1 MSAAEA
7 TYPAACGV
15 IAFICMF
22 VLMGTRPA
30 QGRQTN
36 RGLGWVRRAVEAL
49 QDVERRV
56 PAMRRLRERG
66 VRARRRATCL
76 RELPQ
81 MLDVVNLGLLSGLS
95 FDASLELY
103 CEHFHTPLSASFR
116 ECLLSWRMGTC
127 TRDAALESL
136 AEEMDVAALRSFAA
150 TVSQA
155 LTFGS
160 PLAAAL
166 ERQAHAIRDEQR
178 SELEEEIERAP
189 VRMLIPLGT
198 LVVPAMLLA
207 ILGPL
212 LGGTLLAG

>member
-1 MSAAEA
+1 MSMVGAL
-7 TYPAACGV
+7 YPVACGA
-15 IAFICMF
+15 IAFTCAF
-22 VLMGTRPA
+22 VLLGTRVA
-30 QGRQTN
+30 RGRQ
-36 RGLGWVRRAVEAL
+36 VRRGPDWMRQAGEAL
-49 QDVERRV
+49 RDLERRV
-56 PAMRRLRERG
+56 PAVRRLRERD
-66 VRARRRATCL
+66 VRARRRSTCL

-103 CEHFHTPLSASFR
+103 CEHFHTSTSASFR
-116 ECLLSWRMGTC
+116 EYLLSWRMGTC
-127 TRDAALESL
+127 TRDVALESV
-136 AEEMDVAALRSFAA
+136 AEEMGVAALRSFAA

-178 SELEEEIERAP
+178 SELEEEIERVP

>member
-1 MSAAEA
+1 MA
-7 TYPAACGV
+7 YPAACGV
-15 IAFICMF
+15 IAFACVF
-22 VLMGTRPA
+22 VLMGTRLVR
-30 QGRQTN
+30 GRQADS
-36 RGLGWVRRAVEAL
+36 GWGHRVDEAL
-49 QDVERRV
+49 RDVGRRV
-56 PAMRRLRERG
+56 PAVRRLRERAA
-66 VRARRRATCL
+66 RARRRTTCL

-103 CEHFHTPLSASFR
+103 CEHFHTPTAASFR

-127 TRDAALESL
+127 TRDGALASL

-178 SELEEEIERAP
+178 SELEEEIERVP

>member
-1 MSAAEA
+1 MSAVGA

-15 IAFICMF
+15 IAFACTF
-22 VLMGTRPA
+22 VLMGARCA
-30 QGRQTN
+30 RGRQA
-36 RGLGWVRRAVEAL
+36 RREPGWVRRAGEAL
-49 QDVERRV
+49 RDAERRL
-56 PAMRRLRERG
+56 PAARRLHERSA
-66 VRARRRATCL
+66 RSRRRATCL

-103 CEHFHTPLSASFR
+103 CEHFHTPTAASFR

-127 TRDAALESL
+127 TRDAALEAL

-178 SELEEEIERAP
+178 SELEEEIERVP

>member
-1 MSAAEA
+1 MSAAEMA
-7 TYPAACGV
+7 YPAACGV
-15 IAFICMF
+15 IAFACVF
-22 VLMGTRPA
+22 VLMGTRPVR
-30 QGRQTN
+30 GRQADS
-36 RGLGWVRRAVEAL
+36 GWGHRVDEAL
-49 QDVERRV
+49 RDVGRRV
-56 PAMRRLRERG
+56 PAVRRLRKRAA
-66 VRARRRATCL
+66 RARRRTTCL

-103 CEHFHTPLSASFR
+103 CEHFHTPTAASFR

-127 TRDAALESL
+127 TRDGALASL

-178 SELEEEIERAP
+178 SELEEEIERVP